1 MKAFDICL
9 EILTERLAQ
18 LEEEEEEE
26 EEENSEALFI
36 VKILEVARE
45 RTKD

>member
-18 LEEEEEEE
+18 LEEEEEE